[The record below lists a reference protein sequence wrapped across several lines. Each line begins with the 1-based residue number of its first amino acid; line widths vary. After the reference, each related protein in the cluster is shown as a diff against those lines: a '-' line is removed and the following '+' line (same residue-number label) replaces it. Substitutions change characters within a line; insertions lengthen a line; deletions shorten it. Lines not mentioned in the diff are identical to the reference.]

1 MKESDIRK
9 SISLSKEKI
18 TEFQKAFPKDSLK
31 DMTLDEYCIGNGENN
46 SFCWWIERGLQS
58 SGRFA
63 PGFSTAYMI
72 YKDTKTS
79 DYRIDIKR
87 SQGQTPEQLMPKI
100 AESIQLLV
108 DTKSIKNLPISNMN
122 QNLMLRILYCC
133 YPEEFFPVFAKEQ
146 LEKICRLL
154 NLKVSKSLFEN
165 NKSILEYFNTHEK
178 FKAIDNTIIMSSIY
192 NGTLDSNTA
201 QKEILDNT
209 SFVQF
214 HPSYDYTDFVEGLR
228 PVQKEN
234 GEIGFELKKWN
245 F

>member
-18 TEFQKAFPKDSLK
+18 TEFQKAFPKDSSK
-31 DMTLDEYCIGNGENN
+31 VISFNESFGNGENN

-108 DTKSIKNLPISNMN
+108 DTK
-122 QNLMLRILYCC
+122 
-133 YPEEFFPVFAKEQ
+133 V
-146 LEKICRLL
+146 
-154 NLKVSKSLFEN
+154 
-165 NKSILEYFNTHEK
+165 
-178 FKAIDNTIIMSSIY
+178 
-192 NGTLDSNTA
+192 
-201 QKEILDNT
+201 
-209 SFVQF
+209 
-214 HPSYDYTDFVEGLR
+214 
-228 PVQKEN
+228 
-234 GEIGFELKKWN
+234 
-245 F
+245 